1 VDFRR
6 VHPLAGEE
14 EGASGFA
21 RGESQLEGSLIALAA
36 GVLERPGKGKHLPGG
51 YPGLLEA
58 PMVGRRIGS
67 PHDECGEGVLS
78 ACVTYG
84 AVAHYEYVSVDDRF
98 LDCRAVTDRQ
108 RLQEGVVGEI
118 DAAVDRA
125 EGMPTFGRYSEA

>member
-1 VDFRR
+1 GLEVRAADEILDLVCPCHLRDQVAVGRHIVCYENDPRNAGHAVGMVLQAGAVDFRR

-58 PMVGRRIGS
+58 PM
-67 PHDECGEGVLS
+67 
-78 ACVTYG
+78 
-84 AVAHYEYVSVDDRF
+84 
-98 LDCRAVTDRQ
+98 
-108 RLQEGVVGEI
+108 
-118 DAAVDRA
+118 
-125 EGMPTFGRYSEA
+125 